1 MKWQHGPARFS
12 QRILLGFSILILL
25 FLGGMVAVELVGI
38 PGTANKGSFE
48 RYRSRILSDMEL
60 VSGLLAQRMT
70 SWQRERRVDIDGL
83 ASSPLFRQALAA
95 ETVATAASAA
105 TPVRELA
112 AFRAS
117 HPDIDAVA
125 LLDATDATVWA
136 AAGGFIAAAS
146 ARDLGI
152 DGEGFAKLVLP
163 GYQEAVA
170 LSQAADRKPRLR
182 IIRQVFSATMPDQVV
197 AVLVAECDIERALH
211 LRIWSASNLLARDWQ
226 CVMAGK
232 SGEIVTQFRETR
244 PEEAPAGGAGVDLTK
259 FTPVHLAL
267 SGIEG
272 PYDGPD
278 QRGRPVLAFY
288 RQIRFDQGIA
298 LALVLQ
304 MDRALALHPAAQEL
318 WHRCILWLCLLVAGI
333 GLCLFLSHQLS
344 RPINEL
350 VAVARRIE
358 AGDLTG
364 RVATPDASEIGRFA
378 AVFNGMVARLQ
389 TSHQDLEQQVLART
403 RDLHRLMARQ
413 EAILTAA
420 PDIIV
425 EVDSNR
431 VYTWSNR
438 AGFEF
443 FGDGL
448 IGQPVAAY
456 VVGEPIT
463 SPLFQQA
470 PEAAKKARYVES
482 WQRRQDGE
490 FRLLAWWSSEL
501 KDDQGRVSSVIS
513 TARDITERMQAEEA
527 LKQEYEELERF
538 NRVTL
543 NRELRMIELK
553 KEINALLR
561 AAGHEEKYRI
571 VSDEA

>member
-25 FLGGMVAVELVGI
+25 FLGGMIGVELVGI

-48 RYRSRILSDMEL
+48 RYRGRILSDMEL

-70 SWQRERRVDIDGL
+70 SWQRERRTDIDSL
-83 ASSPLFRQALAA
+83 ASSPLFRQVLAT
-95 ETVATAASAA
+95 ETAGTTAAGGSL
-105 TPVRELA
+105 VRELA
-112 AFRAS
+112 AFRAG

-125 LLDATDATVWA
+125 LLDAADATVLA
-136 AAGGFIAAAS
+136 AAGGFTAAVGAG
-146 ARDLGI
+146 DLGI

-170 LSQAADRKPRLR
+170 LSQTADRKPRLR
-182 IIRQVFSATMPDQVV
+182 IMRQVFSATTPDQVL

-211 LRIWSASNLLARDWQ
+211 LRIWSAGNLLARDWQ
-226 CVMAGK
+226 CVMASK
-232 SGEIVTQFRETR
+232 SGEIVTQFRATS
-244 PEEAPAGGAGVDLTK
+244 PGEAPAAEGGVDLTK
-259 FTPVHLAL
+259 FTPVRLAI

-278 QRGRPVLAFY
+278 QQGRPVLAFY
-288 RQIRFDQGIA
+288 RQIRFDQGVA
-298 LALVLQ
+298 LALVLK

-318 WHRCILWLCLLVAGI
+318 WHRCILWLCLLVVGI

-364 RVATPDASEIGRFA
+364 RVVTPDPSEIGRFA

-403 RDLHRLMARQ
+403 RDLHKLMARQ

-425 EVDSNR
+425 EVDCNQ

-443 FGDGL
+443 FGEDL
-448 IGQPVAAY
+448 IGRPVAAY
-456 VVGEPIT
+456 VVGKPNT
-463 SPLFQQA
+463 SPLFA
-470 PEAAKKARYVES
+470 DASEAAKNSRYVES
-482 WQRRQDGE
+482 WQRRKDGE
-490 FRLLAWWSSEL
+490 FRLLAWWSSDL
-501 KDDQGRVSSVIS
+501 RDDQGRVSSVIS
-513 TARDITERMQAEEA
+513 TARDVTERMQAEEA
-527 LKQEYEELERF
+527 LKHEYEELERF

-561 AAGHEEKYRI
+561 AAGHAEKYRI
-571 VSDEA
+571 VSDES